1 VLGLFTSGSPTAPTP
16 AYAKIN
22 HARMCQ
28 VYGLQNSMETD
39 TSTTVLALSLSD
51 GLQGWIL
58 TEQGAF
64 EWYSYHADQVAY
76 KISLVHSLHS
86 SSMVHMAENDT
97 KKEKFMIIAVVE
109 GENAVYDDEHIVAI
123 LSPQSM
129 KLLHQIELAGEV
141 VALEAKGNILVAAT
155 PSKVYLYDLRNY
167 GPLGCY
173 SHAGCVSSLALS
185 STDPTPPTP
194 HLPLALG
201 AQWLAFPAPHH
212 PGEGISRHVP
222 TAKEPGQSSLA
233 TLGQVSHSML
243 QTVTQSAGGLF
254 SWWTPTAGA
263 GDNAPT
269 ATATATAT
277 ASSAA
282 ASSAAASMVHGGDL
296 LRDATSPLGIASP
309 ETCSSDEGGG
319 DVSTPLSEGGSVG
332 LAATTPHSGGRIVQ
346 LIDAT
351 LTCESSEESSPI
363 TSSPPTFALHTTQ
376 HPLSLQCRVE
386 QAPIAFLAFDPSGTL
401 LLTAST
407 SGCRVNVFRILPP
420 TRRHAAD
427 MCYGHSPSS
436 PLPSAPPQW
445 EHCYSLIR
453 GTRPARIA
461 AIALSPTSR
470 QLVVLSSRGTQHT
483 YTLTWPPA
491 HWSHACSSMASS
503 SSSSSSSS
511 ASVASIS
518 QYCQLVT
525 PDSSVPGTTGRDET
539 SPLNGDLH
547 CHDTMLWC
555 CIGNEGMLSMYPMKD
570 DIEMSARKNQ
580 NKNKNKNNAGG
591 SVSWDIRRPLPT
603 ERAPGHRYATV
614 PPLYPHNRSASASG
628 NASASASGRIGM
640 GKIKSQSRGHGTMS
654 QASRYSA
661 EVEFRTHAK
670 LPLPLRDMNHQFQ
683 WVPTAADALKSLNT
697 LPQQYAS
704 ASEGN
709 GDGDGDASTLQA
721 SGHLHLPIDDKV
733 RLALT
738 TRECIQLREQQMEK
752 LKMVIAHRTAD
763 MHQASQQLQALK
775 GKVEA
780 ENAKL
785 INMQRALSDEQTK
798 NVEMEEAV
806 AKQHAELEGMRALQV
821 QWEGL
826 QEQRQAEMGALT
838 LELQATRAQFDD
850 ERAHLQQ
857 LLQQEQAKLQTEV
870 SRRTEL
876 EEQIATMQEE
886 MQAIQLLQQQQQ
898 NAVQSVQLAQSE
910 AAASSS
916 SEEAASED
924 QGPADDESDA
934 HACAVCLDNPR
945 SVAFLPCG
953 HVVVCEKCAEDLEA
967 RHSDCIVCRTAIE
980 RHLRVY
986 LN

>member
-201 AQWLAFPAPHH
+201 AQWLAFPAPHR

-222 TAKEPGQSSLA
+222 TAVEPGQSSLA

-254 SWWTPTAGA
+254 SWWTPTA
-263 GDNAPT
+263 T
-269 ATATATAT
+269 VTAT
-277 ASSAA
+277 ASTAA
-282 ASSAAASMVHGGDL
+282 ASTAAASMVHGGDV
-296 LRDATSPLGIASP
+296 LRDATPPLGIASP

-332 LAATTPHSGGRIVQ
+332 LVGSTPHSGGRIVQ

-351 LTCESSEESSPI
+351 LTGDSSEESSSI
-363 TSSPPTFALHTTQ
+363 TSSPPTFALHTAQ

-407 SGCRVNVFRILPP
+407 SGCRVNIFRILPP
-420 TRRHAAD
+420 TRRHAAGV
-427 MCYGHSPSS
+427 CYGYSPSS

-461 AIALSPTSR
+461 AVALSPTSR
-470 QLVVLSSRGTQHT
+470 QLVVLSSRGTKHT

-491 HWSHACSSMASS
+491 HWSHACSSID
-503 SSSSSSSS
+503 SSSSSSS

-570 DIEMSARKNQ
+570 EIEMSARKNQ
-580 NKNKNKNNAGG
+580 NKNKNKNKNNAGWSG
-591 SVSWDIRRPLPT
+591 SWDIRRPLPT

-614 PPLYPHNRSASASG
+614 PPLYPHNRSAS
-628 NASASASGRIGM
+628 GRIGM

-661 EVEFRTHAK
+661 QVEFRTHAK

-683 WVPTAADALKSLNT
+683 WVPTTADALKSLNT
-697 LPQQYAS
+697 LQRQYAY

-709 GDGDGDASTLQA
+709 GDGGASTLQA

-763 MHQASQQLQALK
+763 MDQASQQLQTLK
-775 GKVEA
+775 GRVEA

-785 INMQRALSDEQTK
+785 INMQRALSDEKTK

-806 AKQHAELEGMRALQV
+806 AKQHAELEGMRALQA
-821 QWEGL
+821 QWKGL
-826 QEQRQAEMGALT
+826 QEQRQAEMGALS

-857 LLQQEQAKLQTEV
+857 LLHQEQAKLQTEV

-876 EEQIATMQEE
+876 EEQIASLQEE
-886 MQAIQLLQQQQQ
+886 MEAIQLLQQQQQ
-898 NAVQSVQLAQSE
+898 NAVQSAQLE